1 MASNQTMNEYLLPIP
16 NHEALTR
23 NFPKTPEFFQN
34 RQIDDYLLACLAYR
48 AKAEIK
54 QEDQEISAPSYVKK
68 NKIVLY
74 IRMRDWTKISQMVIA
89 LYSAANGKSI
99 TPRRLIE
106 HRNTLEK
113 LGYLIEDREN
123 NRWILQS
130 YFDRFQILPGD
141 VIWHLML
148 TGNKFV
154 LKIYLY
160 LLDGYDWKRRPLKE
174 GDPPRTNA
182 APFTFTYKS
191 ILKDCLGYSGSHD
204 DRNTALIKAVLY
216 SLATQGLIN
225 FSKEYFYVNNHCD
238 TDFVLNGVAH
248 SMTDA
253 ADLQMSVE
261 EVEELLHY
269 AQKTPSMLSDKNVDA
284 RGQKRIPEQTPSPT
298 DFTFLSDNISEKRRT
313 TYTFL
318 SDNTNENVLIHK
330 RFCPT
335 PPNST
340 NSITN
345 CSRREQETASPSS
358 LEEIERQRDM
368 EAMAHMSSSID
379 GLDWDD

>member
-1 MASNQTMNEYLLPIP
+1 MVSLLL
-16 NHEALTR
+16 HG
-23 NFPKTPEFFQN
+23 
-34 RQIDDYLLACLAYR
+34 
-48 AKAEIK
+48 
-54 QEDQEISAPSYVKK
+54 S
-68 NKIVLY
+68 
-74 IRMRDWTKISQMVIA
+74 
-89 LYSAANGKSI
+89 
-99 TPRRLIE
+99 
-106 HRNTLEK
+106 RNTLEK

-174 GDPPRTNA
+174 GGPPRANA
-182 APFTFTYKS
+182 ASFTFTYKS

-225 FSKEYFYVNNHCD
+225 FSKEYFYANNHCD
-238 TDFVLNGVAH
+238 TDFVVNGVAH
-248 SMTDA
+248 SMADA

-269 AQKTPSMLSDKNVDA
+269 VQKTPSMLSDKNVDA
-284 RGQKRIPEQTPSPT
+284 RGQKRIPEQIPSPT

-318 SDNTNENVLIHK
+318 SDNTNENILIHK

-345 CSRREQETASPSS
+345 SSRREQ
-358 LEEIERQRDM
+358 
-368 EAMAHMSSSID
+368 
-379 GLDWDD
+379 